1 MTKPAELLRFLVEHY
16 DLIKRRVSFRVGSR
30 ELAEDVMQDTYLRLQ
45 ARENT
50 GVVRDPSGFILRT
63 ALNLAIDRIR
73 VDSRLLSGEEVEH
86 LIEQEVAPFDPEQE
100 AMGRRELEMLAEAL
114 DRLPPL
120 RRQLF
125 MASRLDGVPQK
136 DLARQYGISL
146 RKVESEVH
154 MAHETLARKIQR
166 YAPDSS
172 N

>member
-1 MTKPAELLRFLVEHY
+1 MTHPADLIRFLVEHY

-50 GVVRDPSGFILRT
+50 GAVRDPSAFILRT
-63 ALNLAIDRIR
+63 ALNLAIDRVR
-73 VDSRLLSGEEVEH
+73 VDGRLLSGDEVEH
-86 LIEQEVAPFDPEQE
+86 LIEQEVAPFDPVEE
-100 AMGRRELEMLAEAL
+100 TMGRRELARLAEAL

-136 DLARQYGISL
+136 ELAKQYGISL

-154 MAHETLARKIQR
+154 LAHETLARKIQR
-166 YAPDSS
+166 YEPDST